1 MPTEY
6 SLPDVLECLYQNQLA
21 LEAAL
26 MELTLRVER
35 QGVTDTGDNVHGSLH
50 TIGENAGH
58 IKQGLA
64 KLTAQGPHQS
74 SCPRRPPATAFLD
87 FVRMQSGLARAVRRE
102 G

>member
-1 MPTEY
+1 MPSSEY
-6 SLPDVLECLYQNQLA
+6 SLPDTLERIYENQLA

-26 MELTLRVER
+26 MELTLLVER
-35 QGVTDTGDNVHGSLH
+35 QGNFEAGENARGALH

-64 KLTAQGPHQS
+64 RL
-74 SCPRRPPATAFLD
+74 RRNA
-87 FVRMQSGLARAVRRE
+87 E

>member
-1 MPTEY
+1 MSAPEY
-6 SLPDVLECLYQNQLA
+6 SLPDTLERIYENQLA

-26 MELTLRVER
+26 MELTLLVEG
-35 QGVTDTGDNVHGSLH
+35 QGNAEAGSNVRGALE

-64 KLTAQGPHQS
+64 RL
-74 SCPRRPPATAFLD
+74 RRNA
-87 FVRMQSGLARAVRRE
+87 E